1 MSAGICGK
9 RLWIEEIFGS
19 SSAPSSAKKS
29 RCSHV
34 GSPVRSFKFG
44 LGQEEKISALLR
56 MFPSMDRKGVLLCG
70 FGGAF
75 SRSLHDLGDE
85 NYAALSC
92 WVVETV
98 LNSHDQKIDDAINS
112 LHSLCLGEISAP
124 SEIPSSIP
132 LSISEDQPVEAT
144 VHTQIQDIHKN
155 NTQTN
160 LGPESIPEGSSW
172 VDILVHEM
180 MEASDWSDVRA
191 RVSKVLLGFESHII
205 NHSTSPDQME
215 TASLKEHLQCLL
227 RDNQILK
234 RAVGI
239 QHERNLELE
248 EKSKEVQ
255 HLRHVISQYQ
265 EQVRSLEM
273 NNYTLKIHLQRA
285 QDARSIPNHFN
296 PDIF

>member
-56 MFPSMDRKGVLLCG
+56 MFPSMDRK
-70 FGGAF
+70 
-75 SRSLHDLGDE
+75 
-85 NYAALSC
+85 
-92 WVVETV
+92 VVETV